1 MQRMTVVAEETA
13 WDMEIQN
20 QVAAATTTNATVV
33 VRHPGRVGCTWKSLA
48 ICAFAGFGG
57 ILFGYDTGYING
69 VMAMPYFENM
79 YLGYSMHPQVTPVM
93 DHAGAPILDIAGT
106 QILGPITVN
115 QLRNRLVD
123 TTTAP
128 ADTMTQDMYD
138 AYRFFDKRPPKWL
151 RLERHERP
159 FWNTVGM
166 DEPTWFHLP
175 TIDKS
180 LIVGLLSAGTCVGS
194 LVGSDAADYLGRR
207 VALVIACIV
216 FVWGV
221 INQTV
226 SEHMDLLGRGRF
238 ETGLGMGMISTVII
252 LYLSEISAAHLR
264 GVMVAF
270 YQFCITLGLLISACV
285 NLGTRDLWNTGS
297 YRVPICL
304 QIAWAGILG
313 LGLAYLPESPRWFV
327 KTGKLERARES
338 LGQLRCVPKEDGAVE
353 AELQAIVASH
363 ELEMRMRSL
372 RGGGNEE
379 TYWGSWAL
387 CFRGR
392 WRDRS
397 SNLRRT
403 VLGATVQ
410 VFQQI
415 TGVNFI
421 FYFGTA
427 FFKQQRFD
435 NVFVIVVA
443 MATINVTATLISFYV
458 VSSVRRRLLL
468 VVGSMGMAACQIAAA
483 IAGLV
488 WKTSE
493 EGREA
498 ERAPGWS
505 FWTTMT
511 GVGLYLVL
519 YATTWGP
526 GAWII
531 TGEIFP
537 LQIRARGVG
546 LATSVNWLWNTVI
559 CLLTPLL
566 VDSDHWNLG
575 PAVFIIWGV
584 ACLLSGAFTYWF
596 VPETKGLTLEQVD
609 LIFEVPARQSGRWVP
624 PEDLVRRY
632 SEFSRR
638 YSSVK

>member
-1 MQRMTVVAEETA
+1 M
-13 WDMEIQN
+13 
-20 QVAAATTTNATVV
+20 
-33 VRHPGRVGCTWKSLA
+33 VRRSSRVKATWKSLA

-79 YLGYSMHPQVTPVM
+79 YLGYSLHPEVTP
-93 DHAGAPILDIAGT
+93 
-106 QILGPITVN
+106 
-115 QLRNRLVD
+115 
-123 TTTAP
+123 
-128 ADTMTQDMYD
+128 
-138 AYRFFDKRPPKWL
+138 
-151 RLERHERP
+151 P
-159 FWNTVGM
+159 FWIAAGM
-166 DEPTWFHLP
+166 DDPTWFHLP

-226 SEHMDLLGRGRF
+226 SEHMDMLGRGRF

-252 LYLSEISAAHLR
+252 LYLSEISAANVR

-327 KTGKLERARES
+327 KTGKLDRARES
-338 LGQLRCVPKEDGAVE
+338 LGQLRCVPKEDPSVR
-353 AELQAIVASH
+353 AELQSIVASH
-363 ELEMRMRSL
+363 ELEMQMRSL
-372 RGGGNEE
+372 RLGGYEE

-443 MATINVTATLISFYV
+443 MSTINVTATLISFYV
-458 VSSVRRRLLL
+458 VSSVRRRVLLIA
-468 VVGSMGMAACQIAAA
+468 GSIGMAACQIAVA
-483 IAGLV
+483 IAGL
-488 WKTSE
+488 
-493 EGREA
+493 
-498 ERAPGWS
+498 RAPGWS
-505 FWTTMT
+505 FWTTMI
-511 GVGLYLVL
+511 GVGVYLVF

-546 LATSVNWLWNTVI
+546 LSTSVNWLWNTVI

-584 ACLLSGAFTYWF
+584 ACLLSGLFTYWF

-609 LIFEVPARQSGRWVP
+609 LIFEVPARQSGKWVP